1 MPADRAGQTK
11 VLQYPKLAID
21 AFTIDLNVSE
31 LISLCEQKNV
41 KYVLLYEHADVM
53 EVYEKLYETGR
64 FTYEH
69 VVGEVPRSI
78 SILAFQ

>member
-1 MPADRAGQTK
+1 VT
-11 VLQYPKLAID
+11 
-21 AFTIDLNVSE
+21 E

-41 KYVLLYEHADVM
+41 KYVFLYEHANVM

-69 VVGEVPRSI
+69 VIGDVPRSI
-78 SILAFQ
+78 SILAFT